1 LKRNLIEVKNNTI
14 LLKTRNKVLS
24 LLFFLIS
31 AVVVAQNAKVT
42 GIVLDENKN
51 PVEGV
56 NVSYQSKSSVTNSNG
71 FYVIEI
77 PSNQK
82 VVLVY
87 THVSLKSITAT
98 FQLKP
103 KEVLDYNPIM
113 NGKNEQLEDV
123 VITSSRKRVQGIISI
138 DTDVIRRVPSLS
150 GGVEGII
157 KTLQGVTSNTEL
169 SSQYSVRGGNYD
181 ENLVYVNEIEIY
193 RPFLVRSG
201 QQEGLSFTNTDLIQN
216 IDFSAGGFQS
226 KYGDKM
232 SSVLDITYRKPT
244 KFGASMEASMLGG
257 SVSAEG
263 ISKNKKW
270 SVITGIRYRDN
281 SLLVN
286 SQETQSNYRPT
297 FADIQTNIN
306 FNANKK
312 LQFSFLGNISQN
324 NTITNL

>member
-1 LKRNLIEVKNNTI
+1 MR
-14 LLKTRNKVLS
+14 TRNRVLS

-31 AVVVAQNAKVT
+31 TFIFAQNAKVT
-42 GIVLDENKN
+42 GVVLDENKK

-71 FYVIEI
+71 FYLIEI

-82 VVLVY
+82 VVLLY
-87 THVSLKSITAT
+87 THISLKRITAT
-98 FQLKP
+98 FELKP

-113 NGKNEQLEDV
+113 SSKNEQLEDV
-123 VITSSRKRVQGIISI
+123 VITTNKKRVQGIVSI
-138 DTDVIRRVPSLS
+138 ETDVIKKVPSLS

-157 KTLQGVTSNTEL
+157 KTLQGVASNTEL

-226 KYGDKM
+226 KY
-232 SSVLDITYRKPT
+232 
-244 KFGASMEASMLGG
+244 
-257 SVSAEG
+257 
-263 ISKNKKW
+263 
-270 SVITGIRYRDN
+270 
-281 SLLVN
+281 
-286 SQETQSNYRPT
+286 
-297 FADIQTNIN
+297 
-306 FNANKK
+306 
-312 LQFSFLGNISQN
+312 
-324 NTITNL
+324 